1 MYFLI
6 EIKLLLYQFEKREV
20 FGDFV
25 ERIALGRKEEI
36 IREFLWKFWKSKR
49 EKIIFKK
56 YFLFFPL
63 RSQNYFPD
71 LVTRHYL
78 NMLLFIN

>member
-1 MYFLI
+1 M
-6 EIKLLLYQFEKREV
+6 YQFEKREV
-20 FGDFV
+20 FGNFV

-36 IREFLWKFWKSKR
+36 IREFCGNFGTQK
-49 EKIIFKK
+49 EKKLFSKK

-63 RSQNYFPD
+63 RSQNYFLD
-71 LVTRHYL
+71 LTIGHYL

>member
-1 MYFLI
+1 M
-6 EIKLLLYQFEKREV
+6 KKEKF

-49 EKIIFKK
+49 EK
-56 YFLFFPL
+56 
-63 RSQNYFPD
+63 NYFQK
-71 LVTRHYL
+71 
-78 NMLLFIN
+78 NISCFFIAISKLFSRSGNRETI